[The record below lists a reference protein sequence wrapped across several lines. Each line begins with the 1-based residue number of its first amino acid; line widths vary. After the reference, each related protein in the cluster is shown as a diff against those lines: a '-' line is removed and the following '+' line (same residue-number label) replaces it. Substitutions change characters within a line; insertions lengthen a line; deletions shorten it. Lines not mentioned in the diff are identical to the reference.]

1 MSDSSK
7 SASGSTSFP
16 GLLFL
21 LFLGLKLGHVIDW
34 SWWAVTSPLW
44 AAAAIGAV
52 GALLLIVLTAATK

>member
-1 MSDSSK
+1 MSEPTK
-7 SASGSTSFP
+7 SVSGSTSFP

-44 AAAAIGAV
+44 GAAAVGAV
-52 GALLLIVLTAATK
+52 GALLLIVLTAGTK